1 MLCPLRETAE
11 TWPWSTGHRLL
22 RKPTWGIH
30 LPQYLCPWLI
40 ESLRGH
46 RKWELR
52 MLPSEGNP
60 SDGVFYPLLG
70 SFRHFG
76 GCDEGDSRSA
86 QRKSWS
92 HRLLG

>member
-1 MLCPLRETAE
+1 MLCPLRETSEA
-11 TWPWSTGHRLL
+11 WPWSTGHHLL
-22 RKPTWGIH
+22 CKPTWGIH
-30 LPQYLCPWLI
+30 LPQHPCSWLI

-70 SFRHFG
+70 LFRHFG
-76 GCDEGDSRSA
+76 GVR
-86 QRKSWS
+86 
-92 HRLLG
+92 